1 MSLILTFHINEEAAG
16 MSLLQYLKQQRISKK
31 AIVATKHR
39 GGQLLVN
46 GSVQNVRYQLSLNDQ
61 LTVIFPK
68 ESRSEGLT
76 PYEYPLDILYEDD
89 YLLVINKPAGLPTI
103 PSIRYPHQT
112 LANALV
118 HYYNRQGLDSTLH
131 FVNRLDKD
139 TSGLLVVAKY
149 RHIHHLM
156 TDEIKHMKRK
166 YYTLVKGDLSGTGTI
181 NAPIARLQEGNVKR
195 GVVLDGDDAVT
206 HYRVLEKFSEN
217 TLVECTLETGR
228 THQIRVHLSHL
239 DHPLVGDT
247 LYDEQAIVL
256 SEGHLLHSY
265 FVEFIHPITKE
276 LQTFQTPIPKRFYL

>member
-46 GSVQNVRYQLSLNDQ
+46 GSVQNVRYQLNLNDQ

-131 FVNRLDKD
+131 FVNRLRIQRE
-139 TSGLLVVAKY
+139 Y
-149 RHIHHLM
+149 
-156 TDEIKHMKRK
+156 
-166 YYTLVKGDLSGTGTI
+166 
-181 NAPIARLQEGNVKR
+181 
-195 GVVLDGDDAVT
+195 
-206 HYRVLEKFSEN
+206 
-217 TLVECTLETGR
+217 
-228 THQIRVHLSHL
+228 
-239 DHPLVGDT
+239 
-247 LYDEQAIVL
+247 
-256 SEGHLLHSY
+256 
-265 FVEFIHPITKE
+265 
-276 LQTFQTPIPKRFYL
+276 